1 MEVMMDFETSLFLTI
16 ILFFGGTIL
25 TFSRRYNNDDP
36 NAGLGVAGWTIF
48 LIFCIWTKSCG
59 IK

>member
-1 MEVMMDFETSLFLTI
+1 MDFETSLFLTI